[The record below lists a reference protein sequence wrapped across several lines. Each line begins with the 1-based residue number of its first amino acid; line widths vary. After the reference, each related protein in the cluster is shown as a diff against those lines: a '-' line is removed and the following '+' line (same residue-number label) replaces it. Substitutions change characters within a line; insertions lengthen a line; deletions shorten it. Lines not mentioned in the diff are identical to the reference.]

1 VDVYTRHADG
11 GWRHTVHDDG
21 ARTFDCGGLS
31 LGMTVADIY
40 EDVIGDACRVTQNAD
55 FTC

>member
-1 VDVYTRHADG
+1 MDVYTRHADG

-21 ARTFDCGGLS
+21 ALTFDCGGLS
-31 LGMTVADIY
+31 LDMTLADIY

-55 FTC
+55 FTG